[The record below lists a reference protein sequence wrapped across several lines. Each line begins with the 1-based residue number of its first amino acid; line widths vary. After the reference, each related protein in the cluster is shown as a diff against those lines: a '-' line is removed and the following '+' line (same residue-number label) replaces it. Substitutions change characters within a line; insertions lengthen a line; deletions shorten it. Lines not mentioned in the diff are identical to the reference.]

1 MIQSTDNEV
10 SPVQSIDSKFQRR
23 PARSLSLRSRRA
35 RMAWLFLS
43 PSLILLMLVAAYPLF
58 RTFQL
63 SFFDASILKFP
74 LRPVWIGLENYT
86 ALFSDG
92 RWWRSVWNT
101 VVFTIFSVLFETVLG
116 MVIALIVH
124 SQFRGRGLVRTAML
138 VPWAIPGVVSSQMWR
153 WMFNDVYGVINDLLK
168 KAHVIHAPVA
178 WLAERAYVMPAI
190 IAIDVWKTT
199 PFMALILLAG
209 MQGIPRELYES
220 ARVDGASPAQQFWHI
235 TLPLLRSSLLVALI
249 FRTLDALRV
258 FDMIYIV
265 AGSQIETISM
275 SIYARQQLINFG
287 SLGYGSAVSTGIF
300 LILAIYITV
309 YLVALKV
316 EVK

>member
-1 MIQSTDNEV
+1 VQQSTDIK
-10 SPVQSIDSKFQRR
+10 PV
-23 PARSLSLRSRRA
+23 PRA
-35 RMAWLFLS
+35 RRFSLAAWRARTAWLFLA
-43 PSLILLMLVAAYPLF
+43 PSLLILVLVAAYPLF

-63 SFFDASILKFP
+63 SLFDVSILKFP
-74 LRPVWIGLENYT
+74 LEPVWVGFDNYV
-86 ALFSDG
+86 ALFSDP

-101 VVFTIFSVLFETVLG
+101 VNFTFFSVFFETVLG
-116 MVIALIVH
+116 LIIALIVH
-124 SQFRGRGLVRTAML
+124 SEFRGRGLVRTAML

-153 WMFNDVYGVINDLLK
+153 WMFNDVYGVINDLLMK
-168 KAHVIHAPVA
+168 LRIIAAPVA
-178 WLAERAYVMPAI
+178 WLAEPAFVMPAI

-209 MQGIPRELYES
+209 LQGIPKELYEA
-220 ARVDGASPAQQFWHI
+220 ARVDGASPVQQFWRI
-235 TLPLLRSSLLVALI
+235 TWPLLRPSLLVALI

-265 AGSQIETISM
+265 AGSQVETISM
-275 SIYARQQLINFG
+275 SIYARQQLISFG
-287 SLGYGSAVSTGIF
+287 SLGYGSAVATGIF
-300 LILAIYITV
+300 LILAMYITA